1 MKHLKLSVATVFSI
15 CLLFFYAC
23 NNSSANKTNTSDVR
37 TSASSANTTAADE
50 NLSGSE
56 GSFSYTVNGE
66 RVKAINYVQ
75 HANLFINEVSNDAAS
90 GMLKIEVTT
99 NSSSVFDFEIAN
111 SGTTSIDKYHP
122 SLSGFADKKTK
133 KATYMDGKTYNNLY
147 SDSVTVTIASIS
159 SSRVSG
165 TFSGTFSQDKSE
177 GNQTAKITDGSF
189 NLPFG
194 KK

>member
-1 MKHLKLSVATVFSI
+1 MTHLKLSAATIFSI
-15 CLLFFYAC
+15 CLLLFYSC
-23 NNSSANKTNTSDVR
+23 NNSSANKTNTSDA
-37 TSASSANTTAADE
+37 TASASSANTTAADE
-50 NLSGSE
+50 NLAGHE

-99 NSSSVFDFEIAN
+99 NGSSVFDFEIAN
-111 SGTTSIDKYHP
+111 NGTTSIGKYHP

-133 KATYMDGKTYNNLY
+133 EATYMDGKTYNNLY
-147 SDSVTVTIASIS
+147 SDSATVTITSIS

-165 TFSGTFSQDKSE
+165 TFSGTFAQDKNE